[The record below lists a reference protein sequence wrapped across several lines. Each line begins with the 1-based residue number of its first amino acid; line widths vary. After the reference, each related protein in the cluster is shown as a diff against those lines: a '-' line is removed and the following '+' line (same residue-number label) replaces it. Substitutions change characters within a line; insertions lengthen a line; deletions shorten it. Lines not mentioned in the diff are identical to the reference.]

1 MSGMT
6 FLDTN
11 LVQALIINYSY
22 AAVFVVVMLESSGLP
37 LPGETVLVCAA
48 AYAGTQHGLDIR
60 LIIAAAAC
68 GAILGDNFGF
78 WAGRRFGR
86 SLLLKH
92 GHFIR
97 IDSRQL
103 ALGEYLFAR
112 YGGII
117 VFCGRFVAFLRVYAA
132 ILAGAN
138 RLRPL
143 DFAIYNATGGLV
155 WATVFGLGGYL
166 VGKNVQHFL
175 GPIGWVALAS
185 FAVGGYFLWSFYK
198 DHEERFLANADRAL
212 AARKTMHRD
221 V

>member
-11 LVQALIINYSY
+11 LVQALIINYGY
-22 AAVFVVVMLESSGLP
+22 AA
-37 LPGETVLVCAA
+37 VLVCAA

-117 VFCGRFVAFLRVYAA
+117 
-132 ILAGAN
+132 
-138 RLRPL
+138 
-143 DFAIYNATGGLV
+143 
-155 WATVFGLGGYL
+155 
-166 VGKNVQHFL
+166 
-175 GPIGWVALAS
+175 
-185 FAVGGYFLWSFYK
+185 
-198 DHEERFLANADRAL
+198 
-212 AARKTMHRD
+212 
-221 V
+221 